1 MRKTNFTLGPTS
13 KSCFRGGIHI
23 YINICMGALQ
33 TKCKTCF
40 GWQDG
45 KTLLRWFFLTF
56 PFLHRCITII
66 SRADFHWVQLKGSG
80 MQPAAQEAA
89 RPISLRARQG
99 RDIPKIHWGRRTIN
113 PFFISSWTLITRKDG
128 VPIRHFWLWWY
139 LILLFVESND
149 VVSLSKGWVAC
160 SLSPSLVT
168 VSSFLVNPLQLLDAK
183 NNPEDFCFNQGMM
196 QLPLTVV

>member
-1 MRKTNFTLGPTS
+1 MHHNYKQGWLSLGWTKGQRHAAGCTGGCPSNLIKSSARKGYS
-13 KSCFRGGIHI
+13 K
-23 YINICMGALQ
+23 A
-33 TKCKTCF
+33 
-40 GWQDG
+40 
-45 KTLLRWFFLTF
+45 
-56 PFLHRCITII
+56 P
-66 SRADFHWVQLKGSG
+66 LK
-80 MQPAAQEAA
+80 E
-89 RPISLRARQG
+89 
-99 RDIPKIHWGRRTIN
+99 N

-196 QLPLTVV
+196 QLPLTVVSPRRVLLENTKKTLTRHIR

>member
-1 MRKTNFTLGPTS
+1 MYWGHSRPSVKHVLCDKMAKGYTFTL
-13 KSCFRGGIHI
+13 I
-23 YINICMGALQ
+23 
-33 TKCKTCF
+33 
-40 GWQDG
+40 
-45 KTLLRWFFLTF
+45 FLPF
-56 PFLHRCITII
+56 SFLHRCITII
-66 SRADFHWVQLKGSG
+66 SRADFHWVEVKGSG